1 MRYASFSITKPLVG
15 LKGTPPWFKTNESF
29 LTEEPAFLSKKEIKR
44 PFGTYF
50 HAG

>member
-15 LKGTPPWFKTNESF
+15 LKGTPPWFKTNVFF
-29 LTEEPAFLSKKEIKR
+29 LTEEPVFLGEEEIKR
-44 PFGTYF
+44 LSGACF